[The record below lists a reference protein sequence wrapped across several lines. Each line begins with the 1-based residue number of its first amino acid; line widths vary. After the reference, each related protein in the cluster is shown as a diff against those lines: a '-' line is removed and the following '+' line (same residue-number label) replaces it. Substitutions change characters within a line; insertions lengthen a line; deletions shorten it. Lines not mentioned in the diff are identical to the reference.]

1 MDIKFSAFLRTS
13 YSSARCRRN
22 STGAALLLAMISLA
36 GCGEQTAATPAQAA
50 ITLPSVNTLELKQI
64 PSYEHAQTFTGTVR
78 AGNTTGLAF
87 ELAGKLDALTADTG
101 DRVRKGQ
108 VLAQLDTSL
117 LQAELK
123 EITAALAQNESDLAL
138 AQRTLDRSEE
148 LSKESYVSAQ
158 QLDEVKGQ
166 QQSLQ
171 AARQRLLA
179 SKSATELRLQK
190 STLIAPFSAAL
201 SKRQYNL
208 GEVVPQG
215 SPVFT
220 LVEEGNPKAYIG
232 VPVDVAREL
241 NNGDTMPLTVGEQ
254 IFNATIEGISAEVS
268 PVTRTV
274 ELRMSLPLDARVF
287 NGELAYLD
295 YRKTIAAPGFW
306 VPVSALTDGV
316 RGRWNI
322 YVVDSR
328 QGGKFVERRDVEI
341 LYTDKQRA
349 YLQGALSNG
358 ERVVANGLHKL
369 VSGQQVNPVSP
380 VAAR

>member
-1 MDIKFSAFLRTS
+1 MDIKFSAFLRTCV
-13 YSSARCRRN
+13 YSSRCRRN
-22 STGAALLLAMISLA
+22 RTGATLLLAMMSLA
-36 GCGEQTAATPAQAA
+36 GCGEQTAATPSQAG
-50 ITLPSVNTLELKQI
+50 ITLPSINTLALKQV
-64 PSYEHAQTFTGTVR
+64 PTYEHRQTFTGTVR

-87 ELAGKLDALTADTG
+87 ELAGKLDALSADTG

-108 VLAQLDTSL
+108 ILAQLDTSL

-123 EITAALAQNESDLAL
+123 EIIAALAQNESDLAL

-148 LSKESYVSAQ
+148 LSKQSYVSAQ

-179 SKSATELRLQK
+179 SKSATELKLQK
-190 STLIAPFSAAL
+190 STLIPPFSATVA
-201 SKRQYNL
+201 KRLHNL
-208 GEVVPQG
+208 GEVLPLG

-220 LVEEGNPKAYIG
+220 LVQENNPKAYIG
-232 VPVDVAREL
+232 VPVEIARQL
-241 NNGDTMPLTVGEQ
+241 GNGEQ
-254 IFNATIEGISAEVS
+254 MSLQVGKQTFNAQIEGISAEVN

-274 ELRMSLPLDARVF
+274 ELRLSLPKDTRVF

-295 YRKTIAAPGFW
+295 YRKTIATPGFW

-322 YVVDSR
+322 YVLR
-328 QGGKFVERRDVEI
+328 GQGDTHVIERRDVNI
-341 LYTDKQRA
+341 LYTDEQQAFVR
-349 YLQGALSNG
+349 GALSPG
-358 ERVVANGLHKL
+358 EHYVSQGLHKL
-369 VSGQQVNPVSP
+369 VAGQQVNPVDP
-380 VAAR
+380 VASR